1 MTITSIMCND
11 IYLNWYNHI
20 FTSYGLIG
28 SFTTSSVEGG
38 RGWGRFKEG
47 TEAQV
52 GAPAPVCKKRLE
64 GGVYEECD

>member
-1 MTITSIMCND
+1 MKKV
-11 IYLNWYNHI
+11 YV
-20 FTSYGLIG
+20 YGLIG